1 MNKDISKTITALRF
15 PICVMV
21 VFIHSTLSV
30 NMGGVDALIGGGYPK
45 TLKQQPCDI

>member
-30 NMGGVDALIGGGYPK
+30 NMGGVDALTGGRLSENFETA
-45 TLKQQPCDI
+45 TL

>member
-30 NMGGVDALIGGGYPK
+30 NMGGVDSLPRLLTNQSVYQ
-45 TLKQQPCDI
+45 LYR